1 MTAFSKTKVK
11 FESSQCSTIPFHF
24 HFISLKWIATLCWA
38 SSTTT
43 RLIPLHGRKNN
54 YKYRTTNN
62 NKLSGCSRIRKA
74 FLRKAHNSFNKLRS
88 SAENIKINFSSIFSL
103 AKFGTFMLKNC
114 KSFSQGSRYV
124 LHSNR
129 KCFPLSTHCRLQ
141 NLKIRLS
148 WFGREVS
155 DNDLWKV
162 KVEITCL

>member
-1 MTAFSKTKVK
+1 MKVHNAV
-11 FESSQCSTIPFHF
+11 PFHF
-24 HFISLKWIATLCWA
+24 IFISFHWNGLPHYAEHH
-38 SSTTT
+38 
-43 RLIPLHGRKNN
+43 PLQHDLYHYMVEKNN

-114 KSFSQGSRYV
+114 KSFSRGSRYV

-129 KCFPLSTHCRLQ
+129 KCFSLSTHCRLLSLSGMPLCLQFESTAPEFGQ
-141 NLKIRLS
+141 NLARISIL
-148 WFGREVS
+148 
-155 DNDLWKV
+155 
-162 KVEITCL
+162 